1 MAIVGYVR
9 VSTQEQNIERQLV
22 ALEGCERVY
31 TDRLS
36 GKDIERPALRQMMDD
51 VGAGDV
57 VRIKSVDRLARN
69 TKDLLTLLDS
79 LLEKDVSVFFI
90 DTNMT
95 FSNNPVSKFMITML
109 GAVGE
114 LERGFINQRQA
125 EGIAL
130 AKDKGV
136 YKGRPGDGS
145 TTKNVQCYKAKGMTQ
160 QAVSEVLGLGIAT
173 VKRHWNRTI

>member
-1 MAIVGYVR
+1 MAIIGYVR

-22 ALEGCERVY
+22 ALEGCERIY

-36 GKDIERPALRQMMDD
+36 GKDTERPELQRMIND
-51 VGAGDV
+51 VQAGDT

-79 LLEKDVSVFFI
+79 LLEKNVSVFFI

-130 AKDKGV
+130 AKDRGV

-145 TTKNVQCYKAKGMTQ
+145 TTRNVKRYKAEGMTQ
-160 QAVSEVLGLGIAT
+160 QAVSDVLGIGIAT
-173 VKRHWNRTI
+173 VKRHWNRAV

>member
-31 TDRLS
+31 TDKLS

-51 VGAGDV
+51 VAAGDV

-69 TKDLLTLLDS
+69 TKDLLTLLDN

-95 FSNNPVSKFMITML
+95 FSNSPVSKFMITML

-136 YKGRPGDGS
+136 YKR
-145 TTKNVQCYKAKGMTQ
+145 
-160 QAVSEVLGLGIAT
+160 
-173 VKRHWNRTI
+173 